1 MAGRDRIACLTVYAG
16 PPRGGCY
23 ERMQRL
29 VRGLLERGWTLH
41 FVGPVP
47 PVPAHPSFV
56 FHPVAAGDG
65 PVSLATMARCA
76 ATAAGVCLRRRV
88 RYVWSFGAA
97 YAALLAPLRL
107 LPGHRMAT
115 FLRGSLG
122 EQERARGNGSLRT
135 ALAGMAERVAVAA
148 SDTVVAVSSEMAR
161 RAGGKAI
168 VLPNDAPVAGG
179 VARAEDARRELSLPQ
194 GAFLVGYAG
203 SVTPIKSLETLVRAA
218 ALVPDAHL
226 AIQGFSRTETTY
238 ERSLRGLV
246 AEVGLGSRAHLLPW
260 APSAKALLAA
270 LDVVVVPSRHEGCS
284 NILLEA
290 MALGRPCLGA
300 RSGGIEEMLVDE
312 ALMFP
317 AGNGQRLAERLAE
330 LRAQPGER
338 ERLASLARARAA
350 EYAFDWDGRATAIL
364 EAAFREG

>member
-1 MAGRDRIACLTVYAG
+1 MKPVCLTVYAG

-29 VRGLLERGWTLH
+29 VRALLERGWTIH

-47 PVPAHPSFV
+47 PVPAHPSLE
-56 FHPVAAGDG
+56 FHPVAAADG

-76 ATAAGVCLRRRV
+76 ATATGVCLGWHV
-88 RYVWSFGAA
+88 RYVWTFGAA
-97 YAALLAPLRL
+97 YAAVLAPLRL
-107 LPGHRMAT
+107 LPGRRMAT

-122 EQERARGNGSLRT
+122 EQERARGNGALRS
-135 ALAGMAERVAVAA
+135 ALAGMAEHVAVAA
-148 SDTVVAVSSEMAR
+148 SDAVVAVSSDLAR

-179 VARAEDARRELSLPQ
+179 VARVEDARRDLSLPQ
-194 GAFLVGYAG
+194 GVFLVGYAG
-203 SVTPIKSLETLVRAA
+203 SVTPIKSLETLVRAV

-226 AIQGFSRTETTY
+226 AIQGFSRTDTPY
-238 ERSLRGLV
+238 ERSLRDL
-246 AEVGLGSRAHLLPW
+246 AAQAGLGSRAHLLPW
-260 APSAKALLAA
+260 APSARALLAA

-300 RSGGIEEMLVDE
+300 RSGGIAEMLVDE
-312 ALMFP
+312 ALLFP
-317 AGNGQRLAERLAE
+317 AGDSQRLAERLSE
-330 LRAQPGER
+330 LRAEPRER

-350 EYAFDWDGRATAIL
+350 EYVFDWDGRATAIL
-364 EAAFREG
+364 EAAFRER